1 MKIHQF
7 IADEALASLH
17 SRAEGLTS
25 TQAQH
30 RLKEYGRN
38 EIKVM
43 QGEAL
48 IIHLLKEFP
57 VQSTGRSLFIAPLLD
72 NHLILWGIALE
83 IVLLL
88 LINYTSSGNHVF
100 GTVPLA
106 LETMLMLLPFALA
119 MLLLEELRKFIFIR
133 K

>member
-38 EIKVM
+38 EIEAM

-48 IIHLLKEFP
+48 IIRLLKEFS
-57 VQSTGRSLFIAPLLD
+57 VQSTGRSLFSAPLLD

-100 GTVPLA
+100 GAAPLA
-106 LETMLMLLPFALA
+106 LETML